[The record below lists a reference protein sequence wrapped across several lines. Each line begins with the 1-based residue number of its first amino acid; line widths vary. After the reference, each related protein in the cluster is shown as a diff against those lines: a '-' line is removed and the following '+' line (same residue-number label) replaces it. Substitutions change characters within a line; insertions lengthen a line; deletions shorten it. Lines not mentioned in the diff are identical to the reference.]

1 MKRQDSLC
9 ALHYGEVFTY
19 FCLMIKIGD
28 FNTLNILRHTSVG
41 LFLGDDSGNE
51 ILLPNKYVPE
61 SYHIGDTINVF
72 CYLDHEERPVAVTLT
87 PKITLNNFA
96 LLKVADV
103 TQVGAF
109 MDWGME
115 KHLFVPFKEQA
126 RKMEVGKWYLVYM
139 YKDEQTGRLVG
150 SSKTD
155 RFLNNDHIELN
166 RFDTVDLM
174 VYRYT
179 DLGVEMIVNGK
190 YKGLVYK
197 DEIYKE
203 LSLGERL
210 TGVVKKV
217 RDDKKIDLSLE
228 QMGFKN
234 LEPSAEKVLEVLDK
248 NHGFLGLHDKSD
260 PELIKEQLS
269 MSKKSF
275 KKAIGVLYKKK
286 VIRIESDGI
295 YKI

>member
-1 MKRQDSLC
+1 
-9 ALHYGEVFTY
+9 
-19 FCLMIKIGD
+19 MIKIGV

-41 LFLGDDSGNE
+41 LFLGDEDGNE

-61 SYHIGDTINVF
+61 NYHIGDSINVF

-87 PKITLNNFA
+87 PKITLNSFA

-103 TQVGAF
+103 TDLGAF

-126 RKMEVGKWYLVYM
+126 RKMELGKWYLVYM
-139 YKDEQTGRLVG
+139 YEDEKTGRLVG

-155 RFLNNDHIELN
+155 RFLSNENVELN
-166 RFDTVDLM
+166 RFDNVDLI

-179 DLGVEMIVNGK
+179 DLGVEVIVNGK

-197 DEIYKE
+197 DEIYRK
-203 LSLGERL
+203 LHLGERL

-217 RDDKKIDLSLE
+217 RDDNKIDISIE
-228 QMGFKN
+228 QLGFNN
-234 LEPSAEKVLEVLDK
+234 LEPSAEKVLSALEE
-248 NHGFLGLHDKSD
+248 NSGFLGLHDKSD
-260 PELIKEQLS
+260 PAMIKEVLG

-286 VIRIESDGI
+286 NIRIEDDGI
-295 YKI
+295 YRI

>member
-1 MKRQDSLC
+1 
-9 ALHYGEVFTY
+9 
-19 FCLMIKIGD
+19 MIKIGE
-28 FNTLNILRHTSVG
+28 FNTLNILRNTSVG
-41 LFLGDDSGNE
+41 LFLGDDEGNE

-87 PKITLNNFA
+87 PKITLNGFA

-126 RKMEVGKWYLVYM
+126 RKMELGKWYLIHM
-139 YKDEQTGRLVG
+139 YQDEQTGRLVG

-155 RFLNNDHIELN
+155 RFLNNDHVDVERLE
-166 RFDTVDLM
+166 TVDLM

-179 DLGVEMIVNGK
+179 DLGVEVIVNGK

-197 DEIYKE
+197 DEIYKD

-217 RDDKKIDLSLE
+217 RDDKKIDISLE
-228 QMGFKN
+228 QLGYKN
-234 LEPSAEKVLEVLDK
+234 LEPTSEKVLEVLEAHKGYLD
-248 NHGFLGLHDKSD
+248 LHDKSD
-260 PELIKEQLS
+260 PELIKQKLG

-286 VIRIESDGI
+286 AIRIENDGI
-295 YKI
+295 YRI

>member
-1 MKRQDSLC
+1 
-9 ALHYGEVFTY
+9 
-19 FCLMIKIGD
+19 MIKIGV

-41 LFLGDDSGNE
+41 LFLGDDDGNE

-61 SYHIGDTINVF
+61 NYHIGDTINVF

-87 PKITLNNFA
+87 PKITLNSFA

-103 TQVGAF
+103 TDLGAF

-126 RKMEVGKWYLVYM
+126 RKMELGKWYLVYM
-139 YKDEQTGRLVG
+139 YEDEKTGRLVG

-155 RFLNNDHIELN
+155 RFLSNENVDLN
-166 RFDTVDLM
+166 RFDAVDLI

-179 DLGVEMIVNGK
+179 DLGVEVIVNGK

-197 DEIYKE
+197 DEIYKK
-203 LSLGERL
+203 LHLGERL

-217 RDDKKIDLSLE
+217 RDDNKIDISLE
-228 QMGFKN
+228 QLGFKN
-234 LEPSAEKVLEVLDK
+234 LEPSAEKILSVLEE
-248 NHGFLGLHDKSD
+248 NSGFLGLHDKSD
-260 PELIKEQLS
+260 PERIKEVLG

-286 VIRIESDGI
+286 NIRIEDDGI
-295 YKI
+295 YRI

>member
-1 MKRQDSLC
+1 
-9 ALHYGEVFTY
+9 
-19 FCLMIKIGD
+19 MIKIGEY
-28 FNTLNILRHTSVG
+28 NTLNILRHTSVG
-41 LFLGDDSGNE
+41 LFLGDEDGNE

-61 SYHIGDTINVF
+61 SYHIGDSINVF

-87 PKITLNNFA
+87 PKITLNSFA

-103 TQVGAF
+103 TPVGAF

-126 RKMEVGKWYLVYM
+126 RKMELGKWYLVHM
-139 YKDEQTGRLVG
+139 YRDDQTGRLVG

-155 RFLNNDHIELN
+155 RFLNNDQVTLN
-166 RFDTVDLM
+166 RFDDVDVM

-179 DLGVEMIVNGK
+179 DLGVEVIVDGK

-197 DEIYKE
+197 DEIYKK

-210 TGVVKKV
+210 KGVVKKV
-217 RDDKKIDLSLE
+217 RDDQKIDISLE
-228 QMGFKN
+228 KIGFKN
-234 LEPSAEKVLEVLDK
+234 LEPSAEKVLQLLESQKGYLD
-248 NHGFLGLHDKSD
+248 LHDKSD
-260 PELIKEQLS
+260 PELIKEKLG

-286 VIRIESDGI
+286 NIRIEEDGI
-295 YKI
+295 YLL